1 MIDQRIEQQ
10 GQWENFHR
18 HLIVAM
24 FETLRDQLG
33 DEYLVDFE
41 TEVLFIPRP
50 TGSARPVSPDVQ
62 ISSPGLFSRQGSIE
76 SVVPTPAV
84 LEVDE
89 ALDEFEQYAI
99 EIRRRDQPDSL
110 DLFGM
115 QVVSVIELVSPTNK
129 GVYGPVGRRKF
140 LNKRQ
145 GYLASEVSYT
155 EIDLLDGGQRTLLP
169 TVEQLEEY
177 HYIVWASQAQVQA
190 RHHWGWGW
198 EAADPIPTIT
208 LPLDFPNVHIFDL
221 GECYRQAYEQNRWP
235 IRL

>member
-1 MIDQRIEQQ
+1 MIDQRIEEQ
-10 GQWENFHR
+10 GVWEQFHK

-24 FETLRDQLG
+24 FEALRDQLG
-33 DEYLVDFE
+33 EEYLVDFE
-41 TEVLFIPRP
+41 TELLFIPR
-50 TGSARPVSPDVQ
+50 TAGSVRSVSPDVE
-62 ISSPGLFSRQGSIE
+62 ISRSGPLQREGSAE
-76 SVVPTPAV
+76 ALVPTPAV

-89 ALDEFEQYAI
+89 ALDEFEQYSIAI
-99 EIRRRDQPDSL
+99 RHRDQPDSL

-115 QVVSVIELVSPTNK
+115 RIVSVIELLSPTNK

-140 LNKRQ
+140 LTKRQ

-155 EIDLLDGGQRTLLP
+155 EIDLLQGGQRTLPP

-177 HYIVWASQAQVQA
+177 PYIVWASQSQVQA

-198 EAADPIPTIT
+198 EAADPIPVIT

-221 GECYRQAYEQNRWP
+221 GACYRQAYEQNRWP